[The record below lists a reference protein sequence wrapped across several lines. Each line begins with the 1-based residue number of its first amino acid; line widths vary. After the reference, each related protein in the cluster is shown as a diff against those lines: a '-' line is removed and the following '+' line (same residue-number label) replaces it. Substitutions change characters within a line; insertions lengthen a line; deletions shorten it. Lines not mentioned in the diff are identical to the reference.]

1 MNIWGISENT
11 GDGISCPIVPAHVAW
26 YKKLFLFFFR
36 FGICP
41 LCVTM
46 SVTYAVVRLSKRLI
60 GKLMARQADGIP
72 DALGKTVGTGK

>member
-11 GDGISCPIVPAHVAW
+11 GDGISCPIVPARAAW

-46 SVTYAVVRLSKRLI
+46 SVTYAVARLFKRLA
-60 GKLMARQADGIP
+60 GRSFARRVDGSP
-72 DALGKTVGTGK
+72 GALDKIV

>member
-1 MNIWGISENT
+1 MNIWGISEHT
-11 GDGISCPIVPAHVAW
+11 GDGISCPIVPAQVAW

-46 SVTYAVVRLSKRLI
+46 SVTYAGARLFKRLV
-60 GKLMARQADGIP
+60 GRPAARQVDGHP
-72 DALGKTVGTGK
+72 AGVDNRR